1 MDMDDH
7 SMEMGFLPASGLQLY
22 TSSILVNE
30 LKKPKNMSF
39 EHKPHPYTIAQNKN
53 SKMTRPVQVAT
64 WSLRKATWSF
74 TAGKGLDYPS
84 RDQSLSSTNDN
95 HTMHTCM
102 TKGERPR
109 GYAASIETTI
119 QGRGTLEHLGCRK
132 SRARWALNVARG
144 RVLALHRPT
153 SEDTKRNPD
162 CIGRWPTLAWLALK
176 WYYRHLSKVLTPFS
190 LIFSNP

>member
-74 TAGKGLDYPS
+74 TAGKVGLAS
-84 RDQSLSSTNDN
+84 RTWKELCLWLLTLL
-95 HTMHTCM
+95 TIA
-102 TKGERPR
+102 TK
-109 GYAASIETTI
+109 
-119 QGRGTLEHLGCRK
+119 
-132 SRARWALNVARG
+132 W
-144 RVLALHRPT
+144 
-153 SEDTKRNPD
+153 
-162 CIGRWPTLAWLALK
+162 
-176 WYYRHLSKVLTPFS
+176 
-190 LIFSNP
+190 